1 MAAVLQKK
9 RNLLRH
15 EKIKENYSLRPSGG
29 GKYRG
34 SERKDARYADGDR
47 YSEGNNQCLKKRPR
61 RRSDSSQ
68 EQREGS
74 DHRRPEE

>member
-47 YSEGNNQCLKKRPR
+47 YSEGDNQCLKKKTPVSIRQLSGTER
-61 RRSDSSQ
+61 RQ
-68 EQREGS
+68 
-74 DHRRPEE
+74 